1 MIVDTSAIV
10 AIARDEIEATR
21 CLRTLAASTQNR
33 MSAATQFE
41 AFLVV
46 DRLELRDARELVDT
60 FLRHYAIEIVPLT
73 EQHVRLA
80 REANFRFG
88 KGSKQGA
95 GLNFGDCFAYALA
108 KQTGEPLLFVGND
121 FGQTDIEV
129 A

>member
-10 AIARDEIEATR
+10 AIAKDEIEATR
-21 CLRTLAASTQNR
+21 CLRRLAAGTSNR

-46 DRLELRDARELVDT
+46 DRLDLRDARELVDT
-60 FLRHYAIEIVPLT
+60 ILRQYAIEIVPLT

-80 REANFRFG
+80 REANLRFG
-88 KGSKQGA
+88 TGSRQGS

-121 FGQTDIEV
+121 FSRTDIEV